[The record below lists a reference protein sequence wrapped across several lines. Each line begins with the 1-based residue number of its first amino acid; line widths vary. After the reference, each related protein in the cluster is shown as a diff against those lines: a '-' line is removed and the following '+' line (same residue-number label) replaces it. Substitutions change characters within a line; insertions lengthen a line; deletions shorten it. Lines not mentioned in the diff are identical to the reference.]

1 MAEPSLFSFYA
12 DAPEGSPQSYDALQM
27 RRKIAAELA
36 AQKRPYA
43 SNIGEGIA
51 SMGDSFANAM
61 NMIAL
66 DRQSKAFAAHEAD
79 LIKGLGGLPGD
90 SGPAPARSAPP
101 PPPSAAPQ
109 PAAPATP
116 AALPPIAPAPIT
128 PQGDAPMSQSA
139 IDAGA
144 TQGEVND
151 ARVKLAS
158 ALTNQGM
165 LSPDTIGGQPPQ
177 PLMAPP
183 ANERVVAR
191 PPVPFDA
198 GTPPVVTNI
207 PKAQA
212 GYSDPALE
220 PIAPMPKPLEVG
232 PAPVRPPQVPL
243 APEQRQILDALHSPY
258 LSDNTRKALADRY
271 KVWEDHRLE
280 QQRQSD
286 ADFTFARE
294 DQNKKEEQARLEP
307 GKLQAARIGAAQSQA
322 ATLRSRQEFAQNENA
337 FDTVDGPNNEK
348 LYRLKGA
355 APGTPFMPIPG
366 TLDMNAVGNITPD
379 AGQTKLIDLAGK
391 AIIASRQAAGT
402 NFTALAGLNDQV
414 RGYAPL
420 SNYLQSEE
428 YKSQS
433 RAASAWVNANI
444 RKESGAA
451 ISPDEL
457 VKDYSRFFPKPG
469 DGPQQ
474 ILEKAEAR
482 RGVEELN
489 RGTLG
494 NAGRILD
501 NFLDRTDQH
510 NFRAEQAKPPVP
522 VSGDNDPIIATLP
535 HGRRVVGPD
544 GKTGVNLIPPRLQ
557 PRATVPGYQ

>member
-1 MAEPSLFSFYA
+1 
-12 DAPEGSPQSYDALQM
+12 M
-27 RRKIAAELA
+27 RRKIATELA

-79 LIKGLGGLPGD
+79 LIRGLGGLPGD
-90 SGPAPARSAPP
+90 SGPAPAPAPAPAPSSAPSSA
-101 PPPSAAPQ
+101 PPSAAPS
-109 PAAPATP
+109 PPATP

-128 PQGDAPMSQSA
+128 PQGNAPMSQSA

-144 TQGEVND
+144 SQDEVNA
-151 ARVKLAS
+151 ARMKVAS
-158 ALTNQGM
+158 ALTNQGL
-165 LSPDTIGGQPPQ
+165 LSRDTIGGQPPQ

-183 ANERVVAR
+183 GNERLVAR
-191 PPVPFDA
+191 PPADA
-198 GTPPVVTNI
+198 GTPPVMTNI
-207 PKAQA
+207 PKAPAPQAQA

-307 GKLQAARIGAAQSQA
+307 GKRQAERIGAAQSQA

-366 TLDMNAVGNITPD
+366 TLDLGAVGNITPT
-379 AGQTKLIDLAGK
+379 AEQTKQLDLAGK
-391 AIIASRQAAGT
+391 AIIAHGKPPARTSRRWPVLMTKSAATRRSQTICRARNINHSPRRQRLDQRQHPQGERRRYQSGGT
-402 NFTALAGLNDQV
+402 GERLFAVLPQT
-414 RGYAPL
+414 RRR
-420 SNYLQSEE
+420 
-428 YKSQS
+428 
-433 RAASAWVNANI
+433 RAANT
-444 RKESGAA
+444 RKG
-451 ISPDEL
+451 
-457 VKDYSRFFPKPG
+457 
-469 DGPQQ
+469 
-474 ILEKAEAR
+474 
-482 RGVEELN
+482 
-489 RGTLG
+489 
-494 NAGRILD
+494 
-501 NFLDRTDQH
+501 
-510 NFRAEQAKPPVP
+510 
-522 VSGDNDPIIATLP
+522 
-535 HGRRVVGPD
+535 
-544 GKTGVNLIPPRLQ
+544 
-557 PRATVPGYQ
+557 